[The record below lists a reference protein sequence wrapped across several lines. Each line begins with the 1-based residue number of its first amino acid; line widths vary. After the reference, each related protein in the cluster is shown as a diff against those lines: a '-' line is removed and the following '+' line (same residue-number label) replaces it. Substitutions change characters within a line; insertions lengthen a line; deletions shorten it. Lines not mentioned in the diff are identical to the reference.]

1 MSVEVFFDDFYNGA
15 RSTEVFFY
23 DISTVHGPLLVSSLT
38 FLTVHCLQKF
48 SLITF
53 LEVQGPKRF
62 SPPFASFLPCELPN
76 GQPTEFGYFPPQLEW
91 VWRKLQNT
99 IIKIDRLGQ
108 DLFINLAL
116 VGFKNHPHVVQNLAL
131 FGFTKSSPRGTE
143 LGFGWL

>member
-1 MSVEVFFDDFYNGA
+1 MWIPYIIYPPYLIIKLNMFHFMVTGLMRF
-15 RSTEVFFY
+15 
-23 DISTVHGPLLVSSLT
+23 STVIRIL
-38 FLTVHCLQKF
+38 K
-48 SLITF
+48 TF

-62 SPPFASFLPCELPN
+62 SPPFASFLPCELLN